1 MEWEIIPRD
10 EQETLINIDYC
21 EKTINVYTS
30 RKQVGE
36 RLKKK
41 IGEPTDKYVSNGK
54 IYAVNYKRNLFD
66 KDVAKFLS
74 KMLLI
79 GAFRDDDSIT
89 SKLIEENENN
99 ED

>member
-1 MEWEIIPRD
+1 MEWEIVPRD
-10 EQETLINIDYC
+10 EQETLISIDYY
-21 EKTINVYTS
+21 EKIINVYTS
-30 RKQVGE
+30 RKQVAE

-41 IGEPTDKYVSNGK
+41 IGDPTDKYISNNK

-79 GAFRDDDSIT
+79 GAFRDDNCSNDEIV
-89 SKLIEENENN
+89 EEDDN
-99 ED
+99 

>member
-1 MEWEIIPRD
+1 MEWEIVPRD
-10 EQETLINIDYC
+10 EQETLISIDYY

-30 RKQVGE
+30 RKQVAE

-41 IGEPTDKYVSNGK
+41 IGEPTDKYISNNK
-54 IYAVNYKRNLFD
+54 VYAVNYKRNLFD

-79 GAFRDDDSIT
+79 GAFRDENSSNDEIFEEDD
-89 SKLIEENENN
+89 N
-99 ED
+99 

>member
-1 MEWEIIPRD
+1 MEWEIVPRD
-10 EQETLINIDYC
+10 EQETLINIDYY

-30 RKQVGE
+30 RKQVAE

-41 IGEPTDKYVSNGK
+41 IGEPTDIYKNNNK

-79 GAFRDDDSIT
+79 GAFRDENSVSD
-89 SKLIEENENN
+89 KNIEEDDN
-99 ED
+99 

>member
-1 MEWEIIPRD
+1 MEWEIVPRD
-10 EQETLINIDYC
+10 EQETIINVDYC

-41 IGEPTDKYVSNGK
+41 IGEPTDKYISNGK

-79 GAFRDDDSIT
+79 GAFRDENSTDNKS
-89 SKLIEENENN
+89 IEEDDN
-99 ED
+99 

>member
-1 MEWEIIPRD
+1 MEWEIVPRD
-10 EQETLINIDYC
+10 EQETLINIDYY

-41 IGEPTDKYVSNGK
+41 IGEPTDVYKNGNK

-66 KDVAKFLS
+66 KDVSKFLS

-79 GAFRDDDSIT
+79 GAFRDENSVSD
-89 SKLIEENENN
+89 KNIEEDNN
-99 ED
+99 

>member
-1 MEWEIIPRD
+1 MEWEIVPRD

-21 EKTINVYTS
+21 EKVINVYTS

-41 IGEPTDKYVSNGK
+41 IGEPTDKYISNGK

-79 GAFRDDDSIT
+79 GAFRDENSTDNKS
-89 SKLIEENENN
+89 IEEDDN
-99 ED
+99 

>member
-10 EQETLINIDYC
+10 EQETIINIDYC

-41 IGEPTDKYVSNGK
+41 IGEPTDKYISNGK

-79 GAFRDDDSIT
+79 GAFRDENSVSD
-89 SKLIEENENN
+89 KNIEENDN
-99 ED
+99 

>member
-1 MEWEIIPRD
+1 MEWEIVPRD
-10 EQETLINIDYC
+10 EQETIINIDYC
-21 EKTINVYTS
+21 EKTINIYTS

-41 IGEPTDKYVSNGK
+41 IGEPTYKYISNNK

-79 GAFRDDDSIT
+79 GAFRDENSV
-89 SKLIEENENN
+89 SNKNIEEDNN
-99 ED
+99 

>member
-1 MEWEIIPRD
+1 MEWEIVPRD
-10 EQETLINIDYC
+10 EQETLINIDYY

-30 RKQVGE
+30 RKQVAE

-41 IGEPTDKYVSNGK
+41 IGDPTDVYKNGNK

-79 GAFRDDDSIT
+79 GSFRDENSVDN
-89 SKLIEENENN
+89 KNIEEDSN
-99 ED
+99 

>member
-1 MEWEIIPRD
+1 MVPRD
-10 EQETLINIDYC
+10 EQETLLNTDYC
-21 EKTINVYTS
+21 EKTINIYTS

-79 GAFRDDDSIT
+79 GSFRDENSSNDEIVEEDD
-89 SKLIEENENN
+89 N
-99 ED
+99 

>member
-1 MEWEIIPRD
+1 MEWEIVPRD
-10 EQETLINIDYC
+10 EQETLINIDYY

-30 RKQVGE
+30 RKQVAE

-41 IGEPTDKYVSNGK
+41 IGDPTDVYKNGNK

-79 GAFRDDDSIT
+79 GAFRDDNYSNDEIV
-89 SKLIEENENN
+89 EEYDN
-99 ED
+99 

>member
-1 MEWEIIPRD
+1 MEWEIVPRD

-41 IGEPTDKYVSNGK
+41 IGEPTDKYISNGK

-79 GAFRDDDSIT
+79 GAFRDENSTDNKS
-89 SKLIEENENN
+89 IEEDDN
-99 ED
+99 

>member
-1 MEWEIIPRD
+1 MEWEIVPRD
-10 EQETLINIDYC
+10 EQETLIKIDYC
-21 EKTINVYTS
+21 EKTINIYTS

-79 GAFRDDDSIT
+79 GSFRDENSTDNKS
-89 SKLIEENENN
+89 IEEDDN
-99 ED
+99 

>member
-1 MEWEIIPRD
+1 MEWEIVPRD

-21 EKTINVYTS
+21 EKAINVYTS

-41 IGEPTDKYVSNGK
+41 IGEPTDVYKNGNK

-79 GAFRDDDSIT
+79 GAFRDDNCLNDEIV
-89 SKLIEENENN
+89 EE
-99 ED
+99 EDN

>member
-1 MEWEIIPRD
+1 MEWEIVPRE
-10 EQETLINIDYC
+10 EQETLMNIDYC

-41 IGEPTDKYVSNGK
+41 IGEPTDKYISNGK

-79 GAFRDDDSIT
+79 GAFRDENSTDNKSIDEDD
-89 SKLIEENENN
+89 N
-99 ED
+99 

>member
-1 MEWEIIPRD
+1 MEWEIVPRD

-79 GAFRDDDSIT
+79 GAFRDDNCSNDEIF
-89 SKLIEENENN
+89 EE
-99 ED
+99 EDN

>member
-79 GAFRDDDSIT
+79 GAFRDENSTDNKS
-89 SKLIEENENN
+89 IEEDDN
-99 ED
+99 

>member
-1 MEWEIIPRD
+1 MEWEIVPRD
-10 EQETLINIDYC
+10 EQETLINIDYY

-41 IGEPTDKYVSNGK
+41 IGEPTDIYKNNNK

-79 GAFRDDDSIT
+79 GAFRDENSVSD
-89 SKLIEENENN
+89 KNIEENDN
-99 ED
+99 

>member
-10 EQETLINIDYC
+10 EQETIINIDYC

-41 IGEPTDKYVSNGK
+41 IGEPTDKYISNGK

-66 KDVAKFLS
+66 KDVTKFLS

-79 GAFRDDDSIT
+79 GAIRDENSAND
-89 SKLIEENENN
+89 KNIEEDDN
-99 ED
+99 

>member
-1 MEWEIIPRD
+1 MEWEIVPRD

-41 IGEPTDKYVSNGK
+41 MGEPTDKYVSNGK

-79 GAFRDDDSIT
+79 GAFRDENSTDNKS
-89 SKLIEENENN
+89 IEEDDN
-99 ED
+99 

>member
-1 MEWEIIPRD
+1 MEWEIVPRD
-10 EQETLINIDYC
+10 EQETLIKIDYC

-66 KDVAKFLS
+66 KDVSKFLS

-79 GAFRDDDSIT
+79 GAFRDDNGVT
-89 SKLIEENENN
+89 NELVEENKNN

>member
-66 KDVAKFLS
+66 KDVEKFLS

-79 GAFRDDDSIT
+79 GAFRDENSTDNKS
-89 SKLIEENENN
+89 IEEDDN
-99 ED
+99 

>member
-1 MEWEIIPRD
+1 MEWEIVPRD

-41 IGEPTDKYVSNGK
+41 IGEPTDKYISNNK
-54 IYAVNYKRNLFD
+54 VYAVNYKRNLYD

-79 GAFRDDDSIT
+79 GVFRDDNCSNDEIF
-89 SKLIEENENN
+89 EE
-99 ED
+99 EDN

>member
-1 MEWEIIPRD
+1 MEWEIVPRD
-10 EQETLINIDYC
+10 EQETIINVDYC

-41 IGEPTDKYVSNGK
+41 IGEPTDKYISNGK

-79 GAFRDDDSIT
+79 GAFRDENPTDNKSIDEDD
-89 SKLIEENENN
+89 N
-99 ED
+99 

>member
-10 EQETLINIDYC
+10 EQETIINIDYC

-41 IGEPTDKYVSNGK
+41 IGEPTDKYISNGK

-79 GAFRDDDSIT
+79 GAFRDENSTDNKS
-89 SKLIEENENN
+89 IEEDDN
-99 ED
+99 

>member
-1 MEWEIIPRD
+1 MEWEIVPRD

-41 IGEPTDKYVSNGK
+41 IGEPTDIYKNGNK

-79 GAFRDDDSIT
+79 GAFRDENSVDNKS
-89 SKLIEENENN
+89 IEEDNN
-99 ED
+99 

>member
-1 MEWEIIPRD
+1 MEWEIVPRD
-10 EQETLINIDYC
+10 EQETLINIDYF

-30 RKQVGE
+30 RKQVAE

-41 IGEPTDKYVSNGK
+41 IGDPTDVYKNGNK

-79 GAFRDDDSIT
+79 GAFRDENSSNDEIVEEDD
-89 SKLIEENENN
+89 N
-99 ED
+99 

>member
-10 EQETLINIDYC
+10 EQETIINIDYC

-41 IGEPTDKYVSNGK
+41 IGEPTDKYISNGK

-79 GAFRDDDSIT
+79 GGFRDENSTDNKS
-89 SKLIEENENN
+89 IEEDDN
-99 ED
+99 